1 MLSSKVL
8 SKSYWN
14 AFHGNTKNTKS
25 PEKMWAKKEHALNNE
40 ISTEPKFS
48 YYRSWLKLFTTQ
60 KLIPG

>member
-25 PEKMWAKKEHALNNE
+25 PEKMWAKKKHALNNE
-40 ISTEPKFS
+40 
-48 YYRSWLKLFTTQ
+48 
-60 KLIPG
+60 

>member
-14 AFHGNTKNTKS
+14 TFHGNTKNTKS

-40 ISTEPKFS
+40 
-48 YYRSWLKLFTTQ
+48 
-60 KLIPG
+60 